1 MEFVQIPGH
10 SDTSI
15 SECSVSSSSA
25 EKSALS
31 QGLSALSQGMRYA
44 EEVGYVC
51 LSVLLQ
57 EKELS
62 PDAASRRV
70 LWPLGNWKWEPPPV
84 QPLLCEAAAAAL
96 TL

>member
-31 QGLSALSQGMRYA
+31 QGLSALSQEMNALSQGLRYA

-62 PDAASRRV
+62 PGAASRRV
-70 LWPLGNWKWEPPPV
+70 L
-84 QPLLCEAAAAAL
+84 
-96 TL
+96 